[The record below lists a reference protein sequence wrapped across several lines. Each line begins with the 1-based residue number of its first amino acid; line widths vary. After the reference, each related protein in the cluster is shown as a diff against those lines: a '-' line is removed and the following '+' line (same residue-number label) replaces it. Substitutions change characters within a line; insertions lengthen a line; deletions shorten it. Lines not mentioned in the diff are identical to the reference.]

1 MRHTGR
7 RAFTLIECLVVLAIF
22 AVIATIGTYSLRAR
36 LNPCREVSTRLV
48 CGSNLKGI
56 GTSCKIY
63 ANDNNEA
70 WPTPAC
76 DQTAIGGID
85 YTVRV
90 GGGEGSV
97 RSPDRTQPSID
108 GPGGARQLSTTRAF
122 WMLVRSGDVTEKRF
136 ICPQSKMIESQTKN
150 IDANYDFASGDNV
163 SYGFQVPFGP
173 AYTRAAEG
181 KDNRMALIA
190 DRGPY
195 RNADAPTPPL
205 NLTATLPRLNRRS
218 VDQVSRAKW
227 RPFGSPNHQ
236 GEGQNVLFADGHSEF
251 VRFPTAGVD
260 GDNIYTIATDTGS
273 PTDYTHG
280 ESPWRRSAPPRS
292 LPNSSATLP
301 STDSVIFP

>member
-22 AVIATIGTYSLRAR
+22 GLIVVFFVLPR
-36 LNPCREVSTRLV
+36 LSSRRGPLTRRLV
-48 CGSNLKGI
+48 CESNLKGI
-56 GTSCKIY
+56 GTACKIY
-63 ANDNNEA
+63 ANDNNEE
-70 WPTPAC
+70 WPTPAF
-76 DQTAIGGID
+76 DQTAIGGIA

-97 RSPDRTQPSID
+97 RSPNRTQPSI
-108 GPGGARQLSTTRAF
+108 GGSGGARQLSTTRAF
-122 WMLVRSGDVTEKRF
+122 WMLVRSGDVTEKQF
-136 ICPQSKMIESQTKN
+136 ICPQSKMTTSQTKN
-150 IDANYDFASGDNV
+150 IDANYDFASGANV

-173 AYTRAAEG
+173 AFTRATEG
-181 KDNRMALIA
+181 KENRMALIA

-195 RNADAPTPPL
+195 RTANAPTPPL
-205 NLTATLPRLNRRS
+205 NLTAISPRPSSYGGNRAA
-218 VDQVSRAKW
+218 QTKW

-292 LPNSSATLP
+292 LPNSSASLP